1 MMSEPTRDVLEYWG
15 VPDLDSPL
23 PLAACSECGGIVC
36 RCIIVDEMSPALDEI
51 A

>member
-1 MMSEPTRDVLEYWG
+1 MFEPDDDILAYWN

-36 RCIIVDEMSPALDEI
+36 RCVAVEDASSELDET